1 MIGMGFGSFLTLLIL
16 GLIAAAVLHYAF
28 RYRML
33 SGIDGFLAKWIVG
46 WVAAWISSPVL
57 GHWAF
62 QISGVYVI
70 PGIIG
75 AFAGAFLAVASVK
88 ANAVATS
95 SLAAKP
101 VPFEAKQAAD

>member
-1 MIGMGFGSFLTLLIL
+1 MIGMGFGYFVTLLIL

-33 SGIDGFLAKWIVG
+33 SGFDGFLAKWIVG
-46 WVAAWISSPVL
+46 WIAAWISSPVL

-62 QISGVYVI
+62 QIAGVYVI

-88 ANAVATS
+88 AIGEAMS
-95 SLAAKP
+95 RAAKP
-101 VPFEAKQAAD
+101 VPFEVTKAA